1 MKNFQDLPLKPEILQ
16 GITKAGFQ
24 TPFPIQERAIE
35 PLLSGSDVIGQAK
48 TGTGKTAAF
57 GLPLLQTID
66 NQKRTVQAL
75 VLSPTRELARQL
87 TDEIRKLGRFTRT
100 KIVTI
105 YGGQS
110 INIQLEA
117 LHHGVHVVVG
127 TPGRLVDHLKRGTLD
142 LHYVKFVV
150 LDEADVM
157 LDMGF
162 IDDVEFILDST
173 PDKKQMSLFSATMPQ
188 RIIDLSNK
196 YMRDPERILVDSD
209 ELSVD
214 TLDQYYAV
222 VQDKMK
228 LEVLTTLLNKEKPQS
243 CMIFCR
249 TRYGVR
255 KLTRELERQY
265 ISATSLHGDLS
276 QHQRDHSMDLF
287 KSGRA
292 EILVATDV
300 ASRGI
305 DVPNVAC
312 VINYEVPDDTLI
324 YFHRVG
330 RTARA
335 GGSGKSFTLVSH
347 SEFSNFARIRE
358 LTHANI
364 KPLRPEDEGFS
375 FTVSNA
381 RYTRTPGR
389 YNRYGSSKGYGS
401 FNRRGRSR
409 TKDKYGNSQSWG
421 GKSKSR
427 SRGRSDN
434 R

>member
-1 MKNFQDLPLKPEILQ
+1 MKNFQDLPLNPEILK
-16 GITKAGFQ
+16 GINKAGFSA
-24 TPFPIQERAIE
+24 PFPIQERAIT

-87 TDEIRKLGRFTRT
+87 TDEIRKLGQFTRT

-117 LHHGVHVVVG
+117 LHHGVHAVVG

-142 LHYVKFVV
+142 LRSVKFVV

-173 PDKKQMSLFSATMPQ
+173 PDAKQMSLFSATMPH
-188 RIIDLSNK
+188 RIIELSNK
-196 YMRDPERILVDSD
+196 YMHDPERILVDSD

-222 VQDKMK
+222 VGDKEK
-228 LEVLTTLLNKEKPQS
+228 LSALTTLLTKEKPQS

-265 ISATSLHGDLS
+265 QSATSLHGDLS

-292 EILVATDV
+292 DILVATDV

-305 DVPNVAC
+305 DIPNVAC
-312 VINYEVPDDTLI
+312 IINYEVPDDSLT

-335 GGSGKSFTLVSH
+335 GGSGKSFTLVSR

-375 FTVSNA
+375 FSVSDD
-381 RYTRTPGR
+381 RYTRNPGR
-389 YNRYGSSKGYGS
+389 YNRYGSS
-401 FNRRGRSR
+401 NRRGSSR
-409 TKDKYGNSQSWG
+409 TRDKYGNSQSWG
-421 GKSKSR
+421 GKNKSR
-427 SRGRSDN
+427 SSGRNNN

>member
-1 MKNFQDLPLKPEILQ
+1 MKNFQELPINPDILQ
-16 GITKAGFQ
+16 GIVKAGFS
-24 TPFPIQERAIE
+24 TPFPIQERAIT
-35 PLLSGSDVIGQAK
+35 PLLAGSDVIGQAK

-57 GLPLLQTID
+57 GVPLLQLID

-75 VLSPTRELARQL
+75 VLSPTRELAKQL
-87 TDEIRKLGRFTRT
+87 TDEIRKIGRYTRT
-100 KIVTI
+100 KVVTI

-142 LHYVKFVV
+142 LHSVKFVV

-173 PDKKQMSLFSATMPQ
+173 PAAKQTSLFSATMPK

-196 YMRDPERILVDSD
+196 YMRDPQRILVDSD

-228 LEVLTTLLNKEKPQS
+228 LSVLTTLLAKEKPSS

-276 QHQRDHSMDLF
+276 QHQRDHSMSLF
-287 KSGRA
+287 RSGRA
-292 EILVATDV
+292 DILVATDV

-305 DVPNVAC
+305 DIPNVAC
-312 VINYEVPDDTLI
+312 IINYEVPDESLI

-347 SEFSNFARIRE
+347 AEFSNFARIRS

-375 FTVSNA
+375 FSVSDD
-381 RYTRTPGR
+381 RYTRGPRR
-389 YNRYGSSKGYGS
+389 YNRYGSSDRSGSSNRYG
-401 FNRRGRSR
+401 NSR
-409 TKDKYGNSQSWG
+409 TRDKYGNSQSWG
-421 GKSKSR
+421 GNNKSR
-427 SRGRSDN
+427 SRGRNDN